1 MKRRK
6 CGGASLP
13 EASAFVAF
21 IRDNTDA
28 KVLMSAAIKDSKNI
42 EMQRPSRL
50 QIDLL
55 PTIAALLGVP
65 TPAKSCG
72 ALDVDAYQFMVD
84 ALIPESCTWI
94 PAMKAARANALGL
107 LRMVKVF
114 QPDFDM
120 PVSLQ
125 NLSWAILDEDSYD
138 DGVCARAKATC
149 KRIES
154 EAKLAQS
161 IMRDHLS
168 IAPSETVDAASF
180 AGVLLQVVAIFA
192 CASYL
197 MVVQRRAKIKR
208 KSASTIFI

>member
-1 MKRRK
+1 M
-6 CGGASLP
+6 
-13 EASAFVAF
+13 
-21 IRDNTDA
+21 
-28 KVLMSAAIKDSKNI
+28 DSCN
-42 EMQRPSRL
+42 E
-50 QIDLL
+50 
-55 PTIAALLGVP
+55 
-65 TPAKSCG
+65 
-72 ALDVDAYQFMVD
+72 
-84 ALIPESCTWI
+84 
-94 PAMKAARANALGL
+94 AARANALGL

-138 DGVCARAKATC
+138 DGVCARAKTTC

-197 MVVQRRAKIKR
+197 MVVQRRVDSIYA
-208 KSASTIFI
+208 ASIVACTFVRWRARVLLKMSTLLYFISLRRV